1 MIFINPWA
9 SYRSEDIPD
18 LTPHDDEEMVG
29 CLAGACGFIVSSI
42 IYVLLLHL
50 CFTLTEGL
58 PTKILVL
65 IVSVV
70 IYPILV
76 ICLMKLSFKIGDKI
90 YKKNK
95 KMKSYTDLEQSKK
108 LVERK

>member
-1 MIFINPWA
+1 MIFINPWS
-9 SYRSEDIPD
+9 SYRPEDIPD

-29 CLAGACGFIVSSI
+29 CLAGACGFIVSTI
-42 IYVLLLHL
+42 IYVLLFRV

-58 PTKILVL
+58 LRVILIGIDCL
-65 IVSVV
+65 V
-70 IYPILV
+70 IYPILI

-90 YKKNK
+90 YKK
-95 KMKSYTDLEQSKK
+95 KMKGRSDIEQSKK